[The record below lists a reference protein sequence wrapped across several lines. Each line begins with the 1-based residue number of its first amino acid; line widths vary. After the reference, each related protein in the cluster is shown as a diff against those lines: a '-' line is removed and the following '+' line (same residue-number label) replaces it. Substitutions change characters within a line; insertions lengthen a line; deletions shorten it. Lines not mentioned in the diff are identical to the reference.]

1 MRYSSLSNASGLNAE
16 HYEYSGFSKVVV
28 MDENKKKH
36 EMNSS
41 HSNYAK
47 EWFEWGSADFDLC
60 VNLISE
66 TINSIYVDNGR
77 NG

>member
-1 MRYSSLSNASGLNAE
+1 
-16 HYEYSGFSKVVV
+16 
-28 MDENKKKH
+28 MD
-36 EMNSS
+36 SS

-66 TINSIYVDNGR
+66 TINSIYVDNGK